1 VEKCRAEK
9 LRWESWL
16 WTNHLISTFFF
27 WVSIRS
33 CYLYNFIH
41 ILYIFYTYFIHIL
54 YIFIQFYTYLYQKF
68 GLLFQSRTG
77 DSTNSSPRFSSAFQ
91 IGKTGEDHYMDLKQL
106 GSNTLSESTHHPFRS
121 LCSGSFGDS
130 CCFKTR
136 ENLNATRIPWGS
148 ARRNTASYQ
157 ADFTGGIPRAGL
169 LEFCRLLFETARSP
183 PWGFCICLLFGIMI
197 WGQTPHIPGFF
208 RGLKVH
214 IFINDRLVVINLTN

>member
-1 VEKCRAEK
+1 MFFSLSILKRRKRSPLKTTSPRSQAAMMREVEKCRAEK

-41 ILYIFYTYFIHIL
+41 ILYIFYTYFIHML

-136 ENLNATRIPWGS
+136 ENLNATRIPWGVCE
-148 ARRNTASYQ
+148 AKH
-157 ADFTGGIPRAGL
+157 
-169 LEFCRLLFETARSP
+169 RLLSGRFHRRDSKGRAA
-183 PWGFCICLLFGIMI
+183 WVL
-197 WGQTPHIPGFF
+197 
-208 RGLKVH
+208 
-214 IFINDRLVVINLTN
+214 